1 MSHRLTFRAV
11 LLASL
16 MSPATV
22 LAFSPGSGTLSSDQT
37 ELQVTGGPYLISN
50 PTGAAADVICGP
62 ELCDDFDL
70 TLDFPAN
77 FAANNP
83 GIGVRFDLQWS
94 NPTGAE
100 DLDLYV
106 LDAANGNA
114 LGASASSDPTERV
127 DLTFDRLPAS
137 ITVRVV
143 PFAVTGA
150 TATLTMS
157 VVQVGSADGGA
168 APDPCVASGTAN
180 GGEATIDGG
189 ILRDWQSLSLTD
201 LYGAFVHFDQGT
213 QKQQNA
219 LLQSLGL
226 TRTHDFRQWARSVY
240 VTGPVSAFLQLVRHP
255 SVAWVEHNA
264 PLQYLDATGPWATR
278 VRVAQE
284 PVSGGPYFDAQGH
297 RVTGKGVTLGV
308 IDSGLFGPH
317 PDFAGRILHNYKI
330 VTPGSI
336 VPNPIGNPGESL
348 YIDLGE
354 LGDSESSVGGHG
366 THVTGT
372 VGGSGAGSDGG
383 YPEGT
388 APLVSGT
395 FPGVAPESDLI
406 HWGHGAALLVL
417 DAASAYVHIINNV
430 DNFDPPLRA
439 VNNSYGAGP
448 GPYNAA
454 ATASCLIKE
463 VVAKN
468 VAMVF
473 AAGNDGGDGS
483 TGQTSPTCRDPTP
496 GVICVASYN
505 DLGTG
510 DRNAPLSGFSS
521 RGLKGDPDSYPD
533 IAAPGDL
540 ITSTC
545 IQSQASQAICT
556 GGDENAAETDWLPF
570 YGTIS
575 GTSMAAPHITGIIGL
590 IAQVRPELTPGEIE
604 KLMQKHAIKVGGDYE
619 PDPQHPGSTH
629 HFGYG
634 AGLVDLPAILD
645 ELGVPKAGLPAPG
658 AETVVFDLQD
668 SAFALS
674 GAGDAVRLT
683 TQDVTE
689 NGVTGV
695 LYQLTVADA
704 AAMDPSGALVYRVE
718 QNVAGK
724 PAPVSIVFDG
734 ETVSPAEPGPGSVA
748 IASRVEREGDV
759 FRFFVPYSQ
768 LGFPAINE
776 PVHNVRVVVENV
788 LGAVDYAPA
797 PANVPALVAG
807 LQPMYGKPF
816 TLQLLAGLAPPSD
829 ERSCLLPGLTQV
841 VSPSGTS
848 GNSTMTGQDDLR
860 QVWVSE
866 PSDQPGK
873 IVFTMKV
880 DNLDPQ
886 PIPAHRWYVYFSV
899 PGDASEY
906 FVAMDT
912 TGGTPTF
919 IYGTRSGIDAVAA
932 SLGVFEVLGDLDA
945 SSGFESDGTI
955 TLVLD
960 KSVLGI
966 ETGMLLGGIAG
977 SVRQTTNPQNGIGL
991 TADSGGAIGGY
1002 LVVGNDRC
1010 VSPDDLVGTP
1020 VTPPGAPGGGTEP
1033 PPGGDDGDRDSCG
1046 LSVTC
1051 LADGGGHLGSG
1062 LLLVLMGFWALRRRR

>member
-1 MSHRLTFRAV
+1 MSVVFRSLSGLVSLVSLVWAV
-11 LLASL
+11 SASAFSPAEGSL
-16 MSPATV
+16 SPAT
-22 LAFSPGSGTLSSDQT
+22 T
-37 ELQVTGGPYLISN
+37 EIVATGGPYLISN
-50 PTGAAADVICGP
+50 PTGVAADVVCGP
-62 ELCDDFDL
+62 EICDDFSL
-70 TLDFPAN
+70 TLDFPAD
-77 FAANNP
+77 FATLNP
-83 GIGVRFDLQWS
+83 GVGVRFDLEWS
-94 NPTGAE
+94 NPSGAE

-114 LGASASSDPTERV
+114 LGASASSDPAERV

-137 ITVRVV
+137 VTVRVV

-157 VVQVGSADGGA
+157 VVQVGSADGGE
-168 APDPCVASGTAN
+168 APDPCVADGAAN
-180 GGEATIDGG
+180 NGEALIDAG
-189 ILRDWQSLSLTD
+189 ILRDWQGLSLTD
-201 LYGAFVHFDQGT
+201 LYGAFVHFGQGT
-213 QKQQNA
+213 HKQQDF
-219 LLQSLGL
+219 LLQSLGM

-240 VTGPVSAFLQLVRHP
+240 VTGPVNAFQQLVRHP

-264 PLQYLDATGPWATR
+264 PLQYLGATGPWATR

-284 PVSGGPYFDAQGH
+284 PVSGGPYFDAQGN

-317 PDFAGRILHNYKI
+317 PDFASRILHNYKI

-336 VPNPIGNPGESL
+336 VPNPLGNPGESL
-348 YIDLGE
+348 YLDVGE
-354 LGDSESSVGGHG
+354 LGDSESTVGGHG

-372 VGGSGAGSDGG
+372 VGGSGAASDGG

-388 APLVSGT
+388 APLVPGT
-395 FPGVAPESDLI
+395 FPGVAPEADLI

-417 DAASAYVHIINNV
+417 DAASAYVHIINNAAS
-430 DNFDPPLRA
+430 FDPPLRA

-448 GPYNAA
+448 GPYNPA

-463 VVAKN
+463 VVANN

-545 IQSQASQAICT
+545 VQSQPSQGICT
-556 GGDENAAETDWLPF
+556 GGDDGAAETDWQPF

-575 GTSMAAPHITGIIGL
+575 GTSMAAPHVTGLVGL

-604 KLMQKHAIKVGGDYE
+604 RLMQTHAIKIGGDYE
-619 PDPQHPGSTH
+619 DDDQNPGGTH

-634 AGLVDLPAILD
+634 AGLVDLPTILD
-645 ELGVPKAGLPAPG
+645 ALGTPKAGLPAAG
-658 AETVVFDLQD
+658 AETVVFDQQQ
-668 SAFALS
+668 STFALS
-674 GAGDAVRLT
+674 GAGDALRLT

-689 NGVTGV
+689 NGESGV
-695 LYQLTVADA
+695 LYRLTVADA
-704 AAMDPSGALVYRVE
+704 GDLDPIGSLVYRVE
-718 QNVAGK
+718 QNVAGE

-734 ETVSPAEPGPGSVA
+734 ETASAAEPGVGSVA
-748 IASRVEREGDV
+748 IASRVEREGNE

-768 LGFPAINE
+768 LGFPDVNE
-776 PVHNVRVVVENV
+776 PVHNVRVVVENA
-788 LGAVDYAPA
+788 LTAVDYAPA
-797 PANVPALVAG
+797 PADTPAAVAG
-807 LQPMYGKPF
+807 LQPMFGKPF
-816 TLQLLAGLAPPSD
+816 TLQLLSGLPPPSD

-841 VSPSGTS
+841 VSPAGTS

-860 QVWVSE
+860 QVWVAE
-866 PSDQPGK
+866 PTDQPGK

-886 PIPAHRWYVYFSV
+886 PLPATRWYVYFSV

-912 TGGTPTF
+912 TGVTPSF
-919 IYGTRSGIDAVAA
+919 IYGTRTALDAVATSA
-932 SLGVFEVLGDLDA
+932 GVFEVLGDLDG
-945 SSGFESDGTI
+945 SSGFDSDGTI

-960 KSVLGI
+960 KALLGI
-966 ETGMLLGGIAG
+966 DTGMLLGGIAG
-977 SVRQTTNPQNGIGL
+977 SIRQTTNPENGVGL

-1010 VSPDDLVGTP
+1010 VSPDELAETP
-1020 VTPPGAPGGGTEP
+1020 VTPPTEGGGGDAD
-1033 PPGGDDGDRDSCG
+1033 PGEEGGRESCG
-1046 LSVTC
+1046 ISVTC
-1051 LADGGGHLGSG
+1051 LADGGGHLGG
-1062 LLLVLMGFWALRRRR
+1062 GVLLVLLGFWALRRRR